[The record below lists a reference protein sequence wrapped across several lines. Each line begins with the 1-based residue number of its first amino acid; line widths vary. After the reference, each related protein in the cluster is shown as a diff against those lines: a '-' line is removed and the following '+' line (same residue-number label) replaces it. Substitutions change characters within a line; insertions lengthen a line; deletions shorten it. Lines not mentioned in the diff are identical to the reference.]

1 MSRNYGSLGRRSGNA
16 AWQWVVI
23 GLILGFACSA
33 TLFLGS
39 LAAGIIAVDGQGA
52 AFGPTNTPFI
62 ITATPAPATETPL
75 PTEVIITPTT
85 EPEVIIEA
93 PSPTPTIDPT
103 QLTPLPTATPE
114 VTQAP
119 LDTAA
124 QPNAQTNA
132 QTGVQTNVMSAQTSD
147 GPPDILLRLA
157 SALLPVNGAEYNMGT
172 TPAEAALA
180 VRDCVDRDG
189 GACQEAWAGDS
200 FPQHLVQ
207 ISPFQIETTEVS
219 YEQYVAFLNWMGP
232 GSHANGCDGQPCLAT
247 RSESETSAV
256 SFDSAN
262 YSVPSVI
269 NRMPVVEV
277 TWYGAKTYCETLDR
291 RLPTEAEWELAAKG
305 VNGTVYPWGDTW
317 DPARARTSRS
327 LAEGE
332 TAGAVAV
339 DSFPLGASTYTGALN
354 MSGNVA
360 EWVSDW
366 YDDGYY
372 FTADASSPDPVGPPL
387 GDEKVVRGGSWPDVP
402 FFARTV
408 HRQSQRPGDPTAW
421 IGFRCAADNETT
433 PRTNPGSAADPNLP
447 IGAAPLTQPTQ
458 PAVDP
463 ATLGQQ
469 IAPPG
474 GDEGDLGNS
483 APTLAPRPT
492 RIAPTTAPAA
502 ADAPPATLVPS

>member
-1 MSRNYGSLGRRSGNA
+1 MSRNYGSLGRRSGSA

-23 GLILGFACSA
+23 GLIIGFACSA
-33 TLFLGS
+33 TLFLGG
-39 LAAGIIAVDGQGA
+39 LAAGIVAVDGQGA

-62 ITATPAPATETPL
+62 ITATPEPATETPI
-75 PTEVIITPTT
+75 PTEVLVTPTAI
-85 EPEVIIEA
+85 EEVIIEA

-114 VTQAP
+114 ATQPA
-119 LDTAA
+119 TGA
-124 QPNAQTNA
+124 QQPQQQQQ

-157 SALLPVNGAEYNMGT
+157 SPLLPVNGAEYNMGT
-172 TPAEAALA
+172 TPAEAAIA

-189 GACQEAWAGDS
+189 GACQEAWASDS

-207 ISPFQIETTEVS
+207 ISPFQIESTEVT
-219 YEQYVAFLNWMGP
+219 YEQYLAFLNWMGP

-247 RSESETSAV
+247 RSESDTSSV
-256 SFDSAN
+256 TFDSAN
-262 YSVPSVI
+262 YTVPSVI
-269 NRMPVVEV
+269 NRFPVVEV
-277 TWYGAKTYCETLDR
+277 TWYGAKAYCEALGR

-305 VNGTVYPWGDTW
+305 INGTVYPWGDQW

-332 TAGAVAV
+332 TAGSVAV
-339 DSFPLGASTYTGALN
+339 DSYPLGASAYSGALN
-354 MSGNVA
+354 MAGNVA

-366 YDDGYY
+366 YDDGFY
-372 FTADASSPDPVGPPL
+372 FTSEATRPDPVGPPL

-402 FFARTV
+402 FFSRTV
-408 HRQSQRPGDPTAW
+408 HRQSQRPGNPTAW
-421 IGFRCAADNETT
+421 IGFRCAADNEAT
-433 PRTNPGSAADPNLP
+433 RVNPGSAADPNLP
-447 IGAAPLTQPTQ
+447 IGAAPIVQPTQ
-458 PAVDP
+458 PVIDP

-469 IAPPG
+469 VPSG
-474 GDEGDLGNS
+474 GIDEGDFGNS

-492 RIAPTTAPAA
+492 RLVPTVAPAGG
-502 ADAPPATLVPS
+502 DSSAPPATLVPS